1 MLEEG
6 CEELELLSY
15 ALNKL
20 HLTLRRSNA
29 VAPKSIT
36 PRCRVAA

>member
-1 MLEEG
+1 MLKEG
-6 CEELELLSY
+6 YEELELLGY
-15 ALNKL
+15 ALNEL

-36 PRCRVAA
+36 PRRRVAT